1 MAITRYPQLQSG
13 FLGRSDAGL
22 NKVDPVAPSPT
33 GSLLY
38 RAPIRTQDA
47 FFYSRPLEVL
57 FNEMIQDPVVTH
69 GLDFQQRYLHLV
81 GILFDKQSFL
91 SFISLQDKNP
101 GLSSQHAKFLVET
114 LRLVS
119 GQIKQRSISVHTW
132 ASILSKSS
140 IQGNYVFRSADV
152 IAEALGTGSKD
163 FRSLDEFIVSW
174 IRTAG
179 WSDMAYGMQVIFGR
193 RTVGEISGYP
203 R

>member
-1 MAITRYPQLQSG
+1 
-13 FLGRSDAGL
+13 
-22 NKVDPVAPSPT
+22 
-33 GSLLY
+33 
-38 RAPIRTQDA
+38 
-47 FFYSRPLEVL
+47 
-57 FNEMIQDPVVTH
+57 
-69 GLDFQQRYLHLV
+69 
-81 GILFDKQSFL
+81 
-91 SFISLQDKNP
+91 
-101 GLSSQHAKFLVET
+101 
-114 LRLVS
+114 LVS

-163 FRSLDEFIVSW
+163 FRSLDEFIVRW